1 MQTIYILDYN
11 ADNAFALCEWLR
23 SHGVKA
29 KRFSTLEQLLN
40 SLKINQPDCIILD
53 CLFDRISLTSNICH
67 TIRNIF
73 HFTGTIWLSSPFTI
87 SANDLKA
94 CNASGFIAKPFESE
108 IVLDLV
114 NELSGNAITMSIA

>member
-29 KRFSTLEQLLN
+29 KRFSTLEQLLDRLTI
-40 SLKINQPDCIILD
+40 SQPDCIILD
-53 CLFDRISLTSNICH
+53 CLFDRISLTSNICN
-67 TIRNIF
+67 TIQ
-73 HFTGTIWLSSPFTI
+73 HVYQYTGAILLSSNATI

-94 CNASGFIAKPFESE
+94 CNASGFIAKPFDFET
-108 IVLDLV
+108 VFDV
-114 NELSGNAITMSIA
+114 VHELSDNVLAMSIA